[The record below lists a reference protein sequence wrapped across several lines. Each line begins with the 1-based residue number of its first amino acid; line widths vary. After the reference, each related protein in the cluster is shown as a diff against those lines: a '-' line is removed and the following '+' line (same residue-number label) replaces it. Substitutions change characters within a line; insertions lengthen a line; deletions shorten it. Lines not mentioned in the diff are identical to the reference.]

1 MNASSKIIND
11 PLYGFI
17 SLQDGII
24 LNLIEHPYFQR
35 LRRIS
40 QLGLTSL
47 IYPGALH
54 TRFHH
59 AIGAMHLMQKAI
71 NVLRYKGHVI
81 SNEEAE
87 GAKIAILLH
96 DIGHGPFSHS
106 LEHSIVDNISHE
118 QLSLFYMRKL
128 NNEFNGKLD
137 LAIQI
142 FKDEYSKPYLHQLV
156 SSQLD
161 MDRMDYLNR
170 DSFYSGVQE
179 GIIGAERI
187 INMLD
192 VVDDKLVVES
202 KGIYSVE
209 KFLIARRLMY
219 WQVYYHKTVVSAEQ
233 MLIKVLQRA
242 KELSQNNIEL
252 FCTSSFLYL
261 LKNNFTIEDF
271 KSNPKVF
278 EAFTELDDY
287 DIMASIKEWQNH
299 SDNILASLS
308 NKIVKRELFYVTLL
322 DEPMD
327 DLSISRIKK
336 NIMKHYNLDAT
347 NVNYFFLEGEIT
359 NSAYKLND
367 SDIHILFKQNQI
379 KDLIDAADKST
390 ISALCNT
397 VKKFFYCYLKTNT
410 FKLLL

>member
-1 MNASSKIIND
+1 M
-11 PLYGFI
+11 YRFI
-17 SLQDGII
+17 SPQGGII

-47 IYPGALH
+47 VYPGALH

-71 NVLRYKGHVI
+71 NVLRSKGHEI

-96 DIGHGPFSHS
+96 DIGHGPYSHS
-106 LEHSIVDNISHE
+106 LEHSIVNNISHE
-118 QLSLFYMRKL
+118 ELSLFYMHKL

-142 FKDEYSKPYLHQLV
+142 FKDEYSKSYLHQLV

-179 GIIGAERI
+179 GVVGAERI

-192 VVDDKLVVES
+192 VVNDKLVVES

-219 WQVYYHKTVVSAEQ
+219 WQVYFHKTVVSAEQ

-242 KELSQNNIEL
+242 KELSQNNIDL
-252 FCTSSFLYL
+252 FGTSSLQLF
-261 LKNNFTIEDF
+261 LKNNFTIKDF

-278 EAFTELDDY
+278 ESFTELDDY

-308 NKIVKRELFYVTLL
+308 NKIVKRELFKVTLL

-336 NIMKHYNLDAT
+336 NIMNAYNLDAT

-359 NSAYKLND
+359 NNAYKLND
-367 SDIHILFKQNQI
+367 SDINILFKDNLI
-379 KDLIDAADKST
+379 KDLMGAADKST
-390 ISALCNT
+390 ISALCKT
-397 VKKFFYCYLKTNT
+397 VKKYFYCHPKNQLI
-410 FKLLL
+410 

>member
-1 MNASSKIIND
+1 MKASSKIIND

-17 SLQDGII
+17 SLQGGII
-24 LNLIEHPYFQR
+24 LNLTEHPYFQR

-47 IYPGALH
+47 VYPGALH

-59 AIGAMHLMQKAI
+59 AIGAMHLVQKAI
-71 NVLRYKGHVI
+71 NVLRSKGHEI

-96 DIGHGPFSHS
+96 DIGHGPYSHS

-118 QLSLFYMRKL
+118 ELSLFYMHKL

-142 FKDEYSKPYLHQLV
+142 FKDEYSKSYLHQLV

-179 GIIGAERI
+179 GVIGAERI

-192 VVDDKLVVES
+192 VVNDKLVVES

-219 WQVYYHKTVVSAEQ
+219 WQVYFHKTVVSAEQ

-242 KELSQNNIEL
+242 KELSQNNIDLFGTSSLEL
-252 FCTSSFLYL
+252 F
-261 LKNNFTIEDF
+261 LKNNFTIKDF

-278 EAFTELDDY
+278 ESFTELDDY
-287 DIMASIKEWQNH
+287 DIMTSIKEWQNH

-308 NKIVKRELFYVTLL
+308 NKIVKRELFKVTLL

-327 DLSISRIKK
+327 NLSISRIKK
-336 NIMKHYNLDAT
+336 NIMNAYNLDAT

-359 NSAYKLND
+359 NNAYKLND
-367 SDIHILFKQNQI
+367 SDINILFKDNQI
-379 KDLIDAADKST
+379 KDLMSAADKST
-390 ISALCNT
+390 ISALCKT
-397 VKKFFYCYLKTNT
+397 VKKYFYCHPKNQLI
-410 FKLLL
+410 

>member
-1 MNASSKIIND
+1 MKASSKIIND

-17 SLQDGII
+17 SLQGGII

-47 IYPGALH
+47 VYPGALH

-71 NVLRYKGHVI
+71 NVLRSKGHEI

-96 DIGHGPFSHS
+96 DIGHGPYSHS

-118 QLSLFYMRKL
+118 ELSLFYMLKL

-142 FKDEYSKPYLHQLV
+142 FKDEYSKSYLHQLV

-179 GIIGAERI
+179 GVVGAERI

-192 VVDDKLVVES
+192 VVNDKLVVES

-219 WQVYYHKTVVSAEQ
+219 WQVYFHKTVVSAEQ

-242 KELSQNNIEL
+242 KELSQNNIDL
-252 FCTSSFLYL
+252 FGTSSLQLF
-261 LKNNFTIEDF
+261 LKNNFTIKDF

-278 EAFTELDDY
+278 ESFTELDDY

-308 NKIVKRELFYVTLL
+308 NKIVKRELFKVTLL

-327 DLSISRIKK
+327 DLNISRIKK
-336 NIMKHYNLDAT
+336 NIMNAYNLDAT

-359 NSAYKLND
+359 NNAYKLND
-367 SDIHILFKQNQI
+367 SDINILFKDNLI
-379 KDLIDAADKST
+379 KDLMGAADKST
-390 ISALCNT
+390 ISALCKT
-397 VKKFFYCYLKTNT
+397 VKKYFYCHPKNQLI
-410 FKLLL
+410 

>member
-1 MNASSKIIND
+1 MKASSKIIND

-17 SLQDGII
+17 SLEDGII

-40 QLGLTSL
+40 QLGLTNL
-47 IYPGALH
+47 VYPGALH
-54 TRFHH
+54 TRFQH

-71 NVLRYKGHVI
+71 NVLRSKGHVI
-81 SNEEAE
+81 SNDEAE
-87 GAKIAILLH
+87 GTKIAILLH
-96 DIGHGPFSHS
+96 DIGHGPYSHS

-118 QLSLFYMRKL
+118 ELSLFYMNKL

-142 FKDEYSKPYLHQLV
+142 FKDRYSKSYLHQLV

-179 GIIGAERI
+179 GVVGAERI

-192 VVDDKLVVES
+192 IVNNKLVVES

-252 FCTSSFLYL
+252 FSTSSLQFLL
-261 LKNNFTIEDF
+261 NNNFTIEDF
-271 KSNPKVF
+271 ESNPKVF

-308 NKIVKRELFYVTLL
+308 NKIVKRELFKAILL

-336 NIMKHYNLDAT
+336 NIMNSYNLDAT

-397 VKKFFYCYLKTNT
+397 VKKKFYCYPKN
-410 FKLLL
+410 

>member
-1 MNASSKIIND
+1 M
-11 PLYGFI
+11 YGFI
-17 SLQDGII
+17 SLQGGII

-47 IYPGALH
+47 VYPGALH

-71 NVLRYKGHVI
+71 NVLRSKGHEI

-87 GAKIAILLH
+87 GVKIAILLH
-96 DIGHGPFSHS
+96 DIGHGPYSHS

-118 QLSLFYMRKL
+118 ELSLFYMHKL

-142 FKDEYSKPYLHQLV
+142 FKDEYSKSYLHQLV

-179 GIIGAERI
+179 GVVGAERI

-192 VVDDKLVVES
+192 VVNDKLVVES

-219 WQVYYHKTVVSAEQ
+219 WQVYFHKTVVSAEQ

-242 KELSQNNIEL
+242 KELCQNNIDL
-252 FCTSSFLYL
+252 FGTSSLQLL
-261 LKNNFTIEDF
+261 LKNNFTIKDF

-278 EAFTELDDY
+278 ESFTDLDDY

-308 NKIVKRELFYVTLL
+308 NKIVKRELFKVTLL

-336 NIMKHYNLDAT
+336 NIMNAYNLDTT

-359 NSAYKLND
+359 NNAYKLND
-367 SDIHILFKQNQI
+367 SDINILFKDNLI
-379 KDLIDAADKST
+379 KDLMEAADKST
-390 ISALCNT
+390 ISALCKT
-397 VKKFFYCYLKTNT
+397 VKKYFYCHPKNQLI
-410 FKLLL
+410 

>member
-1 MNASSKIIND
+1 M
-11 PLYGFI
+11 YGFI
-17 SLQDGII
+17 SLQGGII

-47 IYPGALH
+47 VYPGALH

-71 NVLRYKGHVI
+71 NVLRSKGHEI
-81 SNEEAE
+81 SNKEAE

-96 DIGHGPFSHS
+96 DIGHGPYSHS
-106 LEHSIVDNISHE
+106 LEHSIVNNISHE
-118 QLSLFYMRKL
+118 ELSLFYMHKL

-142 FKDEYSKPYLHQLV
+142 FKDEYSKSYLHQLV

-179 GIIGAERI
+179 GVVGAERI

-192 VVDDKLVVES
+192 VVNDKLVVES

-219 WQVYYHKTVVSAEQ
+219 WQVYFHKTVVSAEQ

-242 KELSQNNIEL
+242 KELSQNNIDL
-252 FCTSSFLYL
+252 FGTSSLQHL
-261 LKNNFTIEDF
+261 LNNNFTIEDF

-308 NKIVKRELFYVTLL
+308 NNIVKRELFKVTLL

-336 NIMKHYNLDAT
+336 NIMNAYNLDDT

-359 NSAYKLND
+359 NNAYKLND
-367 SDIHILFKQNQI
+367 SDINILFKDNLI
-379 KDLIDAADKST
+379 KDLMGAADKST
-390 ISALCNT
+390 ISALCKT
-397 VKKFFYCYLKTNT
+397 VKKYFYCHPKHQLI
-410 FKLLL
+410 

>member
-1 MNASSKIIND
+1 M
-11 PLYGFI
+11 YGFI
-17 SLQDGII
+17 SLHGGII

-47 IYPGALH
+47 VYPGALH

-71 NVLRYKGHVI
+71 NVLRSKGHEI

-96 DIGHGPFSHS
+96 DIGHGPYSHS

-118 QLSLFYMRKL
+118 ELSLFYMHKL

-142 FKDEYSKPYLHQLV
+142 FKDEYSKSYLHQLV

-179 GIIGAERI
+179 GVVGAERI

-192 VVDDKLVVES
+192 VVNDKLVVES

-219 WQVYYHKTVVSAEQ
+219 WQVYFHKTVVSAEQ

-242 KELSQNNIEL
+242 KELSQNNIHL
-252 FCTSSFLYL
+252 FGTSSLQLF
-261 LKNNFTIEDF
+261 LKNNFTIKDF

-278 EAFTELDDY
+278 ESFTELDDY

-308 NKIVKRELFYVTLL
+308 NKIVKRELFKVTLL
-322 DEPMD
+322 DKPMD
-327 DLSISRIKK
+327 DLNISRIKK
-336 NIMKHYNLDAT
+336 NIMNAYNLDAT

-359 NSAYKLND
+359 NNAYKLND
-367 SDIHILFKQNQI
+367 SDINILFKDNLI
-379 KDLIDAADKST
+379 KDLMGAADKST
-390 ISALCNT
+390 ISALCKT
-397 VKKFFYCYLKTNT
+397 VKKYFYCHPKNQLI
-410 FKLLL
+410 

>member
-1 MNASSKIIND
+1 M
-11 PLYGFI
+11 YGFI
-17 SLQDGII
+17 SLKGGII

-47 IYPGALH
+47 VYPGALH

-71 NVLRYKGHVI
+71 YVLRSKGHEI

-87 GAKIAILLH
+87 GVKIAILLH
-96 DIGHGPFSHS
+96 DIGHGPYSHS

-118 QLSLFYMRKL
+118 ELSLFYMHKL

-142 FKDEYSKPYLHQLV
+142 FKDEYSKSYLHQLV

-179 GIIGAERI
+179 GVVGAERI

-192 VVDDKLVVES
+192 VVNDKLVVES

-219 WQVYYHKTVVSAEQ
+219 WQVYFHKTVVSAEQ

-242 KELSQNNIEL
+242 KELSQNNIDL
-252 FCTSSFLYL
+252 FGTSSLQHL
-261 LKNNFTIEDF
+261 LNNNFTIEDF

-308 NKIVKRELFYVTLL
+308 NKIVKRELFKVTLL

-336 NIMKHYNLDAT
+336 NIMNAYNLDAT

-359 NSAYKLND
+359 NNAYKLND
-367 SDIHILFKQNQI
+367 SDINILFKDNLI
-379 KDLIDAADKST
+379 KDLMGAADKST
-390 ISALCNT
+390 ISALSKT
-397 VKKFFYCYLKTNT
+397 VKKYFYCHPKNQLI
-410 FKLLL
+410 

>member
-1 MNASSKIIND
+1 M
-11 PLYGFI
+11 YGFI
-17 SLQDGII
+17 SLQGGII

-47 IYPGALH
+47 VYPGALH

-71 NVLRYKGHVI
+71 NVLRSKGHEI

-96 DIGHGPFSHS
+96 DIGHGPYSHS
-106 LEHSIVDNISHE
+106 LEHSIVNNISHE
-118 QLSLFYMRKL
+118 ELSLFYMHKL

-142 FKDEYSKPYLHQLV
+142 FKDEYSKSYLHQLV

-179 GIIGAERI
+179 GVVGAERI
-187 INMLD
+187 INMLN
-192 VVDDKLVVES
+192 VVNDKLVVES

-219 WQVYYHKTVVSAEQ
+219 WQVYFHKTVVSAEQ

-242 KELSQNNIEL
+242 KELCQNNIDL
-252 FCTSSFLYL
+252 FGTSSLQLL
-261 LKNNFTIEDF
+261 LKNNFTIKDF

-278 EAFTELDDY
+278 ESFTDLDDY

-308 NKIVKRELFYVTLL
+308 NKIVKRELFKVTLL

-336 NIMKHYNLDAT
+336 NIMNAYNLDTT

-359 NSAYKLND
+359 NNAYKLND
-367 SDIHILFKQNQI
+367 SDINILFKDNLI
-379 KDLIDAADKST
+379 KDLMEAADKST
-390 ISALCNT
+390 ISALCKT
-397 VKKFFYCYLKTNT
+397 VKKYFYCHPKNQLI
-410 FKLLL
+410 

>member
-1 MNASSKIIND
+1 MKASSKIIND

-17 SLQDGII
+17 SLQGGII

-47 IYPGALH
+47 VYPGALH

-71 NVLRYKGHVI
+71 NVLRSKGHEI

-87 GAKIAILLH
+87 GVKIAILLH
-96 DIGHGPFSHS
+96 DIGHGPYSHS
-106 LEHSIVDNISHE
+106 LEHSIVNNISHE
-118 QLSLFYMRKL
+118 ELSLFYMHKL

-142 FKDEYSKPYLHQLV
+142 FKDEYSKSYLHQLV

-179 GIIGAERI
+179 GVVGAERI
-187 INMLD
+187 INMLN
-192 VVDDKLVVES
+192 VVNDKLVVES

-219 WQVYYHKTVVSAEQ
+219 WQVYFHKTVVSAEQ

-242 KELSQNNIEL
+242 KELCQNNIDL
-252 FCTSSFLYL
+252 FGTSSLQLL
-261 LKNNFTIEDF
+261 LKNNFTIKDF

-278 EAFTELDDY
+278 ESFTDLDDY

-308 NKIVKRELFYVTLL
+308 NKIVKRELFKVTLM

-336 NIMKHYNLDAT
+336 NIMNAYNLDTT

-359 NSAYKLND
+359 NNAYKLND
-367 SDIHILFKQNQI
+367 SDINILFKDNLI
-379 KDLIDAADKST
+379 NDLMEAADKST
-390 ISALCNT
+390 ISALCKT
-397 VKKFFYCYLKTNT
+397 VKKYFYCHPKNQLI
-410 FKLLL
+410 

>member
-1 MNASSKIIND
+1 M
-11 PLYGFI
+11 YGFI
-17 SLQDGII
+17 SLQGGII
-24 LNLIEHPYFQR
+24 LNLTEHPYFQR

-47 IYPGALH
+47 VYPGALH

-59 AIGAMHLMQKAI
+59 AIGAMHLVQKAI
-71 NVLRYKGHVI
+71 NVLRSKGHEI

-96 DIGHGPFSHS
+96 DIGHGPYSHS

-118 QLSLFYMRKL
+118 ELSLFYMHKL

-142 FKDEYSKPYLHQLV
+142 FKDEYSKSYLHQLV

-179 GIIGAERI
+179 GVIGAERI

-192 VVDDKLVVES
+192 VVNDKLVVES

-219 WQVYYHKTVVSAEQ
+219 WQVYFHKTVVSAEQ

-242 KELSQNNIEL
+242 KELSQNNIDLFGTSSLEL
-252 FCTSSFLYL
+252 F
-261 LKNNFTIEDF
+261 LKNNFTIKDF

-278 EAFTELDDY
+278 ESFTELDDY
-287 DIMASIKEWQNH
+287 DIMTSIKEWQNH

-308 NKIVKRELFYVTLL
+308 NKIVKRELFKVTLL

-327 DLSISRIKK
+327 NLSISRIKK
-336 NIMKHYNLDAT
+336 NIMNAYNLDAT

-359 NSAYKLND
+359 NNAYKLND
-367 SDIHILFKQNQI
+367 SDINILFKDNQI
-379 KDLIDAADKST
+379 KDLMSAADKST
-390 ISALCNT
+390 ISALCKT
-397 VKKFFYCYLKTNT
+397 VKKYFYCHPKNQLI
-410 FKLLL
+410 

>member
-1 MNASSKIIND
+1 M
-11 PLYGFI
+11 YGFI

-47 IYPGALH
+47 VYPGALH

-71 NVLRYKGHVI
+71 DVLRSKGHVI

-96 DIGHGPFSHS
+96 DIGHGPYSHS

-118 QLSLFYMRKL
+118 QLSLFYMQKL
-128 NNEFNGKLD
+128 NNEFRGKLD

-142 FKDEYSKPYLHQLV
+142 FKDRYSKSYLHQLV

-179 GIIGAERI
+179 GIVGAERI

-192 VVDDKLVVES
+192 VVNDKLVVEC
-202 KGIYSVE
+202 KGIYSIE

-252 FCTSSFLYL
+252 FGTSSLTHL

-308 NKIVKRELFYVTLL
+308 NKIVKRELFKVTLL
-322 DEPMD
+322 DKPMD
-327 DLSISRIKK
+327 DHSISRIKK
-336 NIMKHYNLDAT
+336 NIMNYYNLDDT

-397 VKKFFYCYLKTNT
+397 VKKFVYCYIKN
-410 FKLLL
+410 

>member
-1 MNASSKIIND
+1 MKASSKIIND

-17 SLQDGII
+17 SLQGGII

-47 IYPGALH
+47 VYPGALH

-71 NVLRYKGHVI
+71 NVLRSKGHEI

-96 DIGHGPFSHS
+96 DIGHGPYSHS

-118 QLSLFYMRKL
+118 ELSLFYMHKL

-142 FKDEYSKPYLHQLV
+142 FKDEYSKSYLHQLV

-179 GIIGAERI
+179 GVVGAERI

-192 VVDDKLVVES
+192 VVNDKLVVES

-219 WQVYYHKTVVSAEQ
+219 WQVYFHKTVVSAEQ

-242 KELSQNNIEL
+242 KELSQNNIDLFGTSSLEL
-252 FCTSSFLYL
+252 F
-261 LKNNFTIEDF
+261 LKNNFTIKDF

-278 EAFTELDDY
+278 ESFTELDDY
-287 DIMASIKEWQNH
+287 DIMTSIKEWQNH

-308 NKIVKRELFYVTLL
+308 NKIVKRELFKVTLL

-327 DLSISRIKK
+327 DLNISRIKK
-336 NIMKHYNLDAT
+336 NIMNAYNLDAT

-359 NSAYKLND
+359 NNAYKLND
-367 SDIHILFKQNQI
+367 SDINILFKDNLI
-379 KDLIDAADKST
+379 KDLMGAADKST
-390 ISALCNT
+390 ISALCKT
-397 VKKFFYCYLKTNT
+397 VKKYFYCHPKNQLI
-410 FKLLL
+410 

>member
-1 MNASSKIIND
+1 M
-11 PLYGFI
+11 YGFI
-17 SLQDGII
+17 SLKGGII

-47 IYPGALH
+47 VYPGALH

-71 NVLRYKGHVI
+71 YVLRSKGHEI

-87 GAKIAILLH
+87 GVKIAILLH
-96 DIGHGPFSHS
+96 DIGHGPYSHS

-118 QLSLFYMRKL
+118 ELSLFYMHKL

-142 FKDEYSKPYLHQLV
+142 FKDEYSKSYLHQLV

-179 GIIGAERI
+179 GVVGAERI

-192 VVDDKLVVES
+192 VINDKLVVES

-219 WQVYYHKTVVSAEQ
+219 WQVYFHKTVVSAEQ
-233 MLIKVLQRA
+233 MLIKVLKRA
-242 KELSQNNIEL
+242 KELSQNNIDL
-252 FCTSSFLYL
+252 FGTSSLQHL
-261 LKNNFTIEDF
+261 LNNNFTIEDF

-308 NKIVKRELFYVTLL
+308 NKIVKRELFKVTLL

-336 NIMKHYNLDAT
+336 NIMNAYNLDAT

-359 NSAYKLND
+359 NNAYKLND
-367 SDIHILFKQNQI
+367 SDINILFKDNLI
-379 KDLIDAADKST
+379 KDLMGAADKST
-390 ISALCNT
+390 ISALSKT
-397 VKKFFYCYLKTNT
+397 VKKYFYCHPKNQLI
-410 FKLLL
+410 

>member
-1 MNASSKIIND
+1 MKASSKIIND

-17 SLQDGII
+17 SLQSGII

-47 IYPGALH
+47 VYPGALH

-71 NVLRYKGHVI
+71 NVLRSKGHDI

-96 DIGHGPFSHS
+96 DIGHGPYSHS

-118 QLSLFYMRKL
+118 ELSLFYMHKL

-142 FKDEYSKPYLHQLV
+142 FKDEYSKSYLHQLV

-179 GIIGAERI
+179 GVVGAERI

-192 VVDDKLVVES
+192 VVNDKLVVES

-219 WQVYYHKTVVSAEQ
+219 WQVYFHKTVVSAEQ

-242 KELSQNNIEL
+242 KELSQNNIDL
-252 FCTSSFLYL
+252 FGTSNLQLL

-271 KSNPKVF
+271 KSNIKVF

-308 NKIVKRELFYVTLL
+308 NKIVKRELFKVTLL

-327 DLSISRIKK
+327 KLGISRIKK
-336 NIMKHYNLDAT
+336 NIMNTYNLDTT

-359 NSAYKLND
+359 NNAYKLND
-367 SDIHILFKQNQI
+367 SDINILFKDNLI
-379 KDLIDAADKST
+379 KDLMGAADKST
-390 ISALCNT
+390 ISALCKT
-397 VKKFFYCYLKTNT
+397 VKKYFYCHPKNQLI
-410 FKLLL
+410 

>member
-1 MNASSKIIND
+1 MKASSKIIND

-47 IYPGALH
+47 VYPGALH

-71 NVLRYKGHVI
+71 NVLRSKGHVI

-96 DIGHGPFSHS
+96 DIGHGPYSHS

-118 QLSLFYMRKL
+118 ELSLFYMQKL

-142 FKDEYSKPYLHQLV
+142 FKDRYSKSYLHQLV

-179 GIIGAERI
+179 GVVGAERI

-192 VVDDKLVVES
+192 VVNDKLVVES

-219 WQVYYHKTVVSAEQ
+219 WQVYFHKTVVSAEQ

-252 FCTSSFLYL
+252 FGTSSLQHL
-261 LKNNFTIEDF
+261 LNNNFTIEDF

-308 NKIVKRELFYVTLL
+308 NKIVKRELFKVTLL
-322 DEPMD
+322 DKPMD
-327 DLSISRIKK
+327 DHSISRIKK
-336 NIMKHYNLDAT
+336 NIMNYYNLDDT

-367 SDIHILFKQNQI
+367 SDIHILFKDNQI

-390 ISALCNT
+390 ISALCKT
-397 VKKFFYCYLKTNT
+397 VKKYFYCYPKNQLI
-410 FKLLL
+410 

>member
-1 MNASSKIIND
+1 MKASSKIIND

-17 SLQDGII
+17 SLKGGII

-47 IYPGALH
+47 VYPGALH

-71 NVLRYKGHVI
+71 YVLRSKGHEI

-87 GAKIAILLH
+87 GVKIAILLH
-96 DIGHGPFSHS
+96 DIGHGPYSHS

-118 QLSLFYMRKL
+118 ELSLFYMHKL

-142 FKDEYSKPYLHQLV
+142 FKDEYSKSYLHQLV

-179 GIIGAERI
+179 GVVGAERI

-192 VVDDKLVVES
+192 VVNDKLVVES

-219 WQVYYHKTVVSAEQ
+219 WQVYFHKTVVSAEQ

-242 KELSQNNIEL
+242 KELSQNNIDL
-252 FCTSSFLYL
+252 FGTSSLQHL
-261 LKNNFTIEDF
+261 LNNNFTIEDF

-308 NKIVKRELFYVTLL
+308 NKIVKRELFKVTLL

-336 NIMKHYNLDAT
+336 NIMNAYNLDAT

-359 NSAYKLND
+359 NNAYKLND
-367 SDIHILFKQNQI
+367 SDINILFKDNLI
-379 KDLIDAADKST
+379 KDLMGAADKST
-390 ISALCNT
+390 ISALSKT
-397 VKKFFYCYLKTNT
+397 VKKYFYCHPKNQLI
-410 FKLLL
+410 

>member
-1 MNASSKIIND
+1 M
-11 PLYGFI
+11 YGFI
-17 SLQDGII
+17 SLQGGII

-47 IYPGALH
+47 VYPGALH

-71 NVLRYKGHVI
+71 NVLRSKGHEI

-96 DIGHGPFSHS
+96 DIGHGPYSHS
-106 LEHSIVDNISHE
+106 LEHSIVNNISHE
-118 QLSLFYMRKL
+118 ELSLFYMHKL

-142 FKDEYSKPYLHQLV
+142 FKDEYSKSYLHQLV

-179 GIIGAERI
+179 GVVGAERI

-192 VVDDKLVVES
+192 VVNDKLVVES

-219 WQVYYHKTVVSAEQ
+219 WQVYFHKTVVSAEQ

-242 KELSQNNIEL
+242 KELSQNNIDL
-252 FCTSSFLYL
+252 FGTSSLQHL
-261 LKNNFTIEDF
+261 LNNNFTIEDF

-308 NKIVKRELFYVTLL
+308 NNIVKRELFKVTLL

-336 NIMKHYNLDAT
+336 NIMNAYNLDAT
-347 NVNYFFLEGEIT
+347 NVNYFVLEGEIT
-359 NSAYKLND
+359 NNAYKLND
-367 SDIHILFKQNQI
+367 SDINILFKDNLI
-379 KDLIDAADKST
+379 KDLMGAADKST
-390 ISALCNT
+390 ISALCKT
-397 VKKFFYCYLKTNT
+397 VKKYFYCHPKNQLI
-410 FKLLL
+410 

>member
-1 MNASSKIIND
+1 M
-11 PLYGFI
+11 YGFI
-17 SLQDGII
+17 SLQGGII

-40 QLGLTSL
+40 QLGLTNL
-47 IYPGALH
+47 VYPGALH

-71 NVLRYKGHVI
+71 NVLRSKGHEI

-87 GAKIAILLH
+87 GTKIAILLH
-96 DIGHGPFSHS
+96 DIGHGPYSHS

-118 QLSLFYMRKL
+118 ELSLFYMHKL

-142 FKDEYSKPYLHQLV
+142 FKDEYSKSYLHQLV

-179 GIIGAERI
+179 GVVGAERI

-192 VVDDKLVVES
+192 VVNDKLVVES

-219 WQVYYHKTVVSAEQ
+219 WQVYFHKTVVSAEQ

-242 KELSQNNIEL
+242 KELCQNNIDL
-252 FCTSSFLYL
+252 FGTSSLQLL
-261 LKNNFTIEDF
+261 LKNNFTIKDF

-278 EAFTELDDY
+278 ESFTDLDDY

-308 NKIVKRELFYVTLL
+308 NKIVKRELFKVTLL

-336 NIMKHYNLDAT
+336 NIVRSYNIDAT
-347 NVNYFFLEGEIT
+347 DVNYFFLEGVIT
-359 NSAYKLND
+359 NNAYKLND
-367 SDIHILFKQNQI
+367 SDINILFKDNLI
-379 KDLIDAADKST
+379 KDLIAAADKST
-390 ISALCNT
+390 ISTLCKT
-397 VKKFFYCYLKTNT
+397 VKKYFYCYPKNQLI
-410 FKLLL
+410 

>member
-1 MNASSKIIND
+1 M
-11 PLYGFI
+11 YGFI
-17 SLQDGII
+17 SLQGGII

-47 IYPGALH
+47 VYPGALH

-71 NVLRYKGHVI
+71 NVLRSKGHEI

-96 DIGHGPFSHS
+96 DIGHGPYSHS

-118 QLSLFYMRKL
+118 ELSLFYMHKL

-142 FKDEYSKPYLHQLV
+142 FKDEYSKSYLHQLV

-179 GIIGAERI
+179 GVVGAERI

-192 VVDDKLVVES
+192 VVNDKLVVES

-219 WQVYYHKTVVSAEQ
+219 WQVYFHKTVVSAEQ

-242 KELSQNNIEL
+242 KELSQNNTDL
-252 FCTSSFLYL
+252 FGTSSLQLL
-261 LKNNFTIEDF
+261 LKNNFTIKDF

-278 EAFTELDDY
+278 ESFTELDDY

-308 NKIVKRELFYVTLL
+308 NKIVKRELFKVTLL

-336 NIMKHYNLDAT
+336 NIMNAYNLDAT

-359 NSAYKLND
+359 NNAYKLND
-367 SDIHILFKQNQI
+367 SDINILFKDNLI
-379 KDLIDAADKST
+379 KDLMGAADKST
-390 ISALCNT
+390 ISALCKT
-397 VKKFFYCYLKTNT
+397 VKKYFYCHPKNQLI
-410 FKLLL
+410 

>member
-1 MNASSKIIND
+1 MKASSKIIND

-17 SLQDGII
+17 SLQYGII

-47 IYPGALH
+47 VYPGALH

-71 NVLRYKGHVI
+71 EVLRSKGHVI

-96 DIGHGPFSHS
+96 DIGHGPYSHS

-118 QLSLFYMRKL
+118 QLSLFYMHKL

-142 FKDEYSKPYLHQLV
+142 FKDRYSKSYLHQLV

-179 GIIGAERI
+179 GIVGAERI

-192 VVDDKLVVES
+192 VVNDKLVVEC
-202 KGIYSVE
+202 KGIYSIE

-252 FCTSSFLYL
+252 FGTSSLIHL

-308 NKIVKRELFYVTLL
+308 NKIVKRELFKVTLL

-327 DLSISRIKK
+327 DYSISRIKK
-336 NIMKHYNLDAT
+336 NIMNYHNLDAT

-397 VKKFFYCYLKTNT
+397 VKKFFYCYIKN
-410 FKLLL
+410 

>member
-1 MNASSKIIND
+1 MKASSKIIND

-17 SLQDGII
+17 SLKGGII

-47 IYPGALH
+47 VYPGALH

-71 NVLRYKGHVI
+71 YVLRSKGHEI

-87 GAKIAILLH
+87 GVKIAILLH
-96 DIGHGPFSHS
+96 DIGHGPYSHS

-118 QLSLFYMRKL
+118 ELSLFYMHKL

-142 FKDEYSKPYLHQLV
+142 FKDEYSKSYLHQLV

-179 GIIGAERI
+179 GVVGAERI

-192 VVDDKLVVES
+192 VVNDKLVVES

-219 WQVYYHKTVVSAEQ
+219 WQVYFHKTVVSAEQ
-233 MLIKVLQRA
+233 MLIKVLKRA
-242 KELSQNNIEL
+242 KELSQNNIDL
-252 FCTSSFLYL
+252 FGTSSLQHL
-261 LKNNFTIEDF
+261 LNNNFTIEDF

-308 NKIVKRELFYVTLL
+308 NKIVKRELFKVTLL

-336 NIMKHYNLDAT
+336 NIMNAYNLDAT

-359 NSAYKLND
+359 NNAYKLND
-367 SDIHILFKQNQI
+367 SDINILFKDNLI
-379 KDLIDAADKST
+379 KDLMGAADKST
-390 ISALCNT
+390 ISALSKT
-397 VKKFFYCYLKTNT
+397 VKKYFYCHPKNQLI
-410 FKLLL
+410 

>member
-1 MNASSKIIND
+1 M
-11 PLYGFI
+11 YGFI
-17 SLQDGII
+17 SLQGGIF

-47 IYPGALH
+47 VYPGALH

-71 NVLRYKGHVI
+71 YVLRSKGHEI

-96 DIGHGPFSHS
+96 DIGHGPYSHS

-118 QLSLFYMRKL
+118 ELSLFYMHKL

-142 FKDEYSKPYLHQLV
+142 FKDEYSKSYLHQLV

-179 GIIGAERI
+179 GVVGAERI

-192 VVDDKLVVES
+192 VVNDKLVVES

-219 WQVYYHKTVVSAEQ
+219 WQVYFHKTVVSAEQ

-242 KELSQNNIEL
+242 KELSQNNIDL
-252 FCTSSFLYL
+252 FGTSSLQHL
-261 LKNNFTIEDF
+261 LNNNFTIQDF

-299 SDNILASLS
+299 SDNILAYLS
-308 NKIVKRELFYVTLL
+308 NKIVKRELFKVTLL

-336 NIMKHYNLDAT
+336 NIMNTYSLDAT

-359 NSAYKLND
+359 NNAYKLND
-367 SDIHILFKQNQI
+367 SDINILFKDNLI
-379 KDLIDAADKST
+379 KDLMGAADKST
-390 ISALCNT
+390 ISALCKT
-397 VKKFFYCYLKTNT
+397 VKKYFYCHPKNQLI
-410 FKLLL
+410 

>member
-1 MNASSKIIND
+1 MKASSKIIND

-17 SLQDGII
+17 SLQGGIF

-47 IYPGALH
+47 VYPGALH

-71 NVLRYKGHVI
+71 YVLRSKGHEI

-96 DIGHGPFSHS
+96 DIGHGPYSHS

-118 QLSLFYMRKL
+118 ELSLFYMHKL

-142 FKDEYSKPYLHQLV
+142 FKDEYSKSYLHQLV

-179 GIIGAERI
+179 GVVGAERI

-192 VVDDKLVVES
+192 VVNDKLVVES

-219 WQVYYHKTVVSAEQ
+219 WQVYFHKTVVSAEQ

-242 KELSQNNIEL
+242 KELSQNNIDL
-252 FCTSSFLYL
+252 FGTSSLQHL
-261 LKNNFTIEDF
+261 LNNNFTIQDF

-299 SDNILASLS
+299 SDNILAYLS
-308 NKIVKRELFYVTLL
+308 NKIVKRELFKVTLL

-336 NIMKHYNLDAT
+336 NIMNTYSLDAT

-359 NSAYKLND
+359 NNAYKLND
-367 SDIHILFKQNQI
+367 SDINILFKDNLI
-379 KDLIDAADKST
+379 KDLMGAADKST
-390 ISALCNT
+390 ISALCKT
-397 VKKFFYCYLKTNT
+397 VKKYFYCHPKNQLI
-410 FKLLL
+410 

>member
-1 MNASSKIIND
+1 M
-11 PLYGFI
+11 YGFI
-17 SLQDGII
+17 SLQGGII

-47 IYPGALH
+47 VYPGALH

-71 NVLRYKGHVI
+71 NVLRSKGHDI

-96 DIGHGPFSHS
+96 DIGHGPYSHS

-118 QLSLFYMRKL
+118 ELSIFYMHKL

-142 FKDEYSKPYLHQLV
+142 FKDEYSKSYLHQLV

-179 GIIGAERI
+179 GVVGAERI

-192 VVDDKLVVES
+192 VVNDKLVVES

-219 WQVYYHKTVVSAEQ
+219 WQVYFHKTVVSAEQ

-242 KELSQNNIEL
+242 KELSQNNIDL
-252 FCTSSFLYL
+252 FGTSSLKHL
-261 LKNNFTIEDF
+261 LNNNFTIEDF

-308 NKIVKRELFYVTLL
+308 NKIVKRELFKVTLL

-336 NIMKHYNLDAT
+336 NIMNTYNLDAT

-359 NSAYKLND
+359 NNAYKLND
-367 SDIHILFKQNQI
+367 SDINILFKDNLI
-379 KDLIDAADKST
+379 KDLMGAADKST
-390 ISALCNT
+390 ISALCKT
-397 VKKFFYCYLKTNT
+397 VKKYFYCHPKNQLI
-410 FKLLL
+410 

>member
-1 MNASSKIIND
+1 MKASSKIIND

-17 SLQDGII
+17 SLQGGII

-47 IYPGALH
+47 VYPGALH

-59 AIGAMHLMQKAI
+59 AIGAMHLMQKSI
-71 NVLRYKGHVI
+71 NVLRSKGHEI

-96 DIGHGPFSHS
+96 DIGHGPYSHS

-118 QLSLFYMRKL
+118 ELSLFYMHKL

-142 FKDEYSKPYLHQLV
+142 FKDGYSKSYLHQLV

-179 GIIGAERI
+179 GVVGAERI

-192 VVDDKLVVES
+192 VVNDKLVVES

-219 WQVYYHKTVVSAEQ
+219 WQVYFHKTVVSAEQ

-242 KELSQNNIEL
+242 KELSQNNIDL
-252 FCTSSFLYL
+252 FGTSSLKHL
-261 LKNNFTIEDF
+261 LNNNFTIEDF

-308 NKIVKRELFYVTLL
+308 NKIVKRELFKATLL

-327 DLSISRIKK
+327 ELSISRIKK
-336 NIMKHYNLDAT
+336 NIMNSYNLDST

-359 NSAYKLND
+359 NNAYKLND
-367 SDIHILFKQNQI
+367 SDINILFKDNLI
-379 KDLIDAADKST
+379 KDLIEAADKST
-390 ISALCNT
+390 ISALCKT
-397 VKKFFYCYLKTNT
+397 VKKYFYCLPKNQ
-410 FKLLL
+410 LI